1 MALGRPSVAEAEDSE
16 IRRLE
21 AAIAERRC
29 RKQTGFGTF
38 AEVAAEFRSHP
49 RCPSC
54 GSARAKRDGLAP
66 NDARGWECLG
76 CGRKHGS
83 LAGTAFE
90 HTRRGLPGRV
100 SLIGLMRFSVP
111 LDCIGGR
118 HRRLQ
123 NPCAVA
129 CGHGKPSHEEDKGV
143 FGGHVAKGATI
154 ARDRR
159 RACNGLVRDA
169 GAVSEP
175 HKSDVRDPEYWEKM
189 ARPSTTSAHG
199 PRDVS
204 GASRGCPWAVCRA
217 ISTGASIP
225 FASTK
230 QVTDGPKLL
239 HSQRLM
245 TWREDRSPD
254 ARTRPSA
261 WG

>member
-1 MALGRPSVAEAEDSE
+1 MVDNPEPNLSQLSRCLPVTSHAGAAALPRMALGRPSVAEAEDSE

-38 AEVAAEFRSHP
+38 AEAAAEFRSHP

-129 CGHGKPSHEEDKGV
+129 CGHGKPSHEEDKG
-143 FGGHVAKGATI
+143 GL
-154 ARDRR
+154 RR
-159 RACNGLVRDA
+159 
-169 GAVSEP
+169 
-175 HKSDVRDPEYWEKM
+175 
-189 ARPSTTSAHG
+189 
-199 PRDVS
+199 PR
-204 GASRGCPWAVCRA
+204 
-217 ISTGASIP
+217 
-225 FASTK
+225 
-230 QVTDGPKLL
+230 
-239 HSQRLM
+239 SQR
-245 TWREDRSPD
+245 RHHR
-254 ARTRPSA
+254 A
-261 WG
+261 

>member
-1 MALGRPSVAEAEDSE
+1 MEEVLGQPDSRKSALCWLWGSQSTPFGHVAAREVWNQTPRQPAGHYGKWPNWANALEQPPA
-16 IRRLE
+16 RLRGGC
-21 AAIAERRC
+21 AERRC

-38 AEVAAEFRSHP
+38 AEAAAEFRSHP

-100 SLIGLMRFSVP
+100 SLIGPMRLSVP

-129 CGHGKPSHEEDKGV
+129 CGHGKPSHEEDKG
-143 FGGHVAKGATI
+143 GL
-154 ARDRR
+154 RR
-159 RACNGLVRDA
+159 
-169 GAVSEP
+169 
-175 HKSDVRDPEYWEKM
+175 
-189 ARPSTTSAHG
+189 
-199 PRDVS
+199 PR
-204 GASRGCPWAVCRA
+204 
-217 ISTGASIP
+217 
-225 FASTK
+225 
-230 QVTDGPKLL
+230 
-239 HSQRLM
+239 SQR
-245 TWREDRSPD
+245 RHHR
-254 ARTRPSA
+254 A
-261 WG
+261 

>member
-1 MALGRPSVAEAEDSE
+1 MSRCRRSLRATRAPCLAKSDQGERRGGGGPGTAGLTEKRTLLALGGLQSAPFGHVAAWEVWNQTPRQPAGHYGKWPNWANVLEQPPA
-16 IRRLE
+16 RLRGGC
-21 AAIAERRC
+21 AERRC

-38 AEVAAEFRSHP
+38 AEAATEFRSHP
-49 RCPSC
+49 RCSSC

-129 CGHGKPSHEEDKGV
+129 CGHGKPSHEEDKG
-143 FGGHVAKGATI
+143 GL
-154 ARDRR
+154 RR
-159 RACNGLVRDA
+159 
-169 GAVSEP
+169 
-175 HKSDVRDPEYWEKM
+175 
-189 ARPSTTSAHG
+189 
-199 PRDVS
+199 PR
-204 GASRGCPWAVCRA
+204 
-217 ISTGASIP
+217 
-225 FASTK
+225 
-230 QVTDGPKLL
+230 
-239 HSQRLM
+239 SQR
-245 TWREDRSPD
+245 RHHR
-254 ARTRPSA
+254 A
-261 WG
+261 